1 MGTTRRAFLALVP
14 SVAVLAACSAQQ
26 PPAAS
31 STPKEPSAMSQSP
44 EPRPAASRR
53 LLAASA
59 DGDTAAVTAAIAA
72 GADLETRDGDRRTP
86 LLLAATFDH
95 VDVAK
100 ALVAAGADP
109 DALDGRHDTPWL
121 VTGVTGSVA
130 MMNALLPAKPDLT
143 IRNRYGGISLIPAC
157 ERGHVDYV
165 REVLKTGIAVDHVND
180 LGWTG
185 LLEAIVYGDGSGAY
199 QQIVSLLIAGGADPR
214 KADGNGV
221 TPLSHAERM
230 GQAKIAAI
238 LRAAGA

>member
-1 MGTTRRAFLALVP
+1 MGTTRRAFLALAP

-31 STPKEPSAMSQSP
+31 PTPSEEPSMSTS
-44 EPRPAASRR
+44 RPADPEAGRR
-53 LLAASA
+53 LLDAAA
-59 DGDTAAVTAAIAA
+59 DGRTGDVVAAIEA
-72 GADLETRDGDRRTP
+72 GADLEARDSHRRTA
-86 LLLAATFDH
+86 LLLAVTHDR
-95 VDVAK
+95 VDAAK

-109 DALDGRHDTPWL
+109 DALDDRHDTPWL

-130 MMNALLPAKPDLT
+130 MMNALLPAGPDMT

-165 REVLKTGIAVDHVND
+165 REVLTTGIAVDHVND

-185 LLEAIVYGDGSGAY
+185 LLEAIVYGDGSRDY
-199 QQIVSLLIAGGADPR
+199 QEIVSLLIAGGADPR

-221 TPLSHAERM
+221 SPLSHAERM
-230 GQAKIAAI
+230 GQVKVAEI
-238 LRAAGA
+238 LRNAGA